1 MPFGHALNL
10 VTFIN
15 IGGLFMEKQIKN
27 CYEDFKPFLNTRLG
41 LYPGIFIIVLLLS
54 IGFSLGS
61 RLVDEVFRFLGW

>member
-1 MPFGHALNL
+1 MDKMN
-10 VTFIN
+10 
-15 IGGLFMEKQIKN
+15 KQIKN
-27 CYEDFKPFLNTRLG
+27 CYEDLKPFLNTKLG